1 MFGGINYSAMLY
13 TIHNV
18 IYSDFHNIR
27 CAINLMCKIFFE
39 TQDIETAEQLKKDLF
54 KVKFYQKIMF
64 VKLG

>member
-39 TQDIETAEQLKKDLF
+39 TQDIETAE
-54 KVKFYQKIMF
+54 
-64 VKLG
+64 